1 MERQREAGRDSRPRW
16 LAWVATVLV
25 VTAGSVVAVAAPAQA
40 AISNVRIVETIFFA
54 PKMSTTLGAVDC
66 NTNEKVLGGGLLVMG
81 LDPNI
86 RVIESLAKTDT
97 KWGWAVYNPT
107 QNIPEIHA
115 RAICAQGVTG
125 YKRVDGKADTVPPGG
140 AVKDIT
146 ATCPSGMT
154 SISGGFGIQA
164 NPFERDKL
172 KVAASQ
178 VFGNGWK
185 IQIRNDSVS
194 PWAGF
199 AQVICTTLPGRLTPD
214 PVTVTVAAGST
225 TAASRDCGSN
235 HQLVG
240 GGWVTNQ
247 NIPHNIVTAAIP
259 TDATNDNWKINLA
272 NRDSVSHT
280 VKLIIVCLPK

>member
-1 MERQREAGRDSRPRW
+1 VERQRVKGRGRRPRW
-16 LAWVATVLV
+16 LAWVTTVLV

-54 PKMSTTLGAVDC
+54 PKLTTTLAAVDC
-66 NTNEKVLGGGLLVMG
+66 NSNEKVLGGGLLVMN

-86 RVIESLAKTDT
+86 RVIESLAKTET

-115 RAICAQGVTG
+115 RAICARGVTG
-125 YKRVDGKADTVPPGG
+125 YNIKTGPSVTVPAGG
-140 AVKDIT
+140 SVKDIT
-146 ATCPSGMT
+146 ADCPSGT

-178 VFGNGWK
+178 PSGNGWK
-185 IQIRNDSVS
+185 VQIRNDSVS
-194 PWAGF
+194 AWAGF
-199 AQVICTTLPGRLTPD
+199 AQVICTTLPGRFIPD
-214 PVTVTVAAGST
+214 PITVTVAAGST
-225 TAASRDCGSN
+225 TAASRDCGSTR
-235 HQLVG
+235 QLVG

-247 NIPHNIVTAAIP
+247 NFRHNIVTAAIP
-259 TDATNDNWKINLA
+259 TDATNDFWKINLA
-272 NRDSVSHT
+272 NPDSVSHS
-280 VKLIIVCLPK
+280 VKLITVCLPK